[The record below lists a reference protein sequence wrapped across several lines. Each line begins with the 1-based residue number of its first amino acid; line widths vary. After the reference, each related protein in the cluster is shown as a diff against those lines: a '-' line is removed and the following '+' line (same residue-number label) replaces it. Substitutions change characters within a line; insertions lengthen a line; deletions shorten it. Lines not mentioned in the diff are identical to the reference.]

1 VAFIK
6 FPADRSRLPSA
17 ILTDCAKRDRNI
29 FGISEQA
36 AAHAAVMYAT
46 ESKPDLQYVHHHG
59 GRTFTPERFYPIPF
73 PNIPCPVPLLP
84 LLERKKLSK
93 KLI

>member
-6 FPADRSRLPSA
+6 FQADRSQLPSA

-36 AAHAAVMYAT
+36 AAHAADMYAV

-59 GRTFTPERFYPIPF
+59 VGHLPHERFYP
-73 PNIPCPVPLLP
+73 LP
-84 LLERKKLSK
+84 LPELTPAPAT
-93 KLI
+93 IA